1 MDMVKIGGFLATLRH
16 ENKLTQEQLSERLGV
31 SNKTISR
38 WETGNYLPPVE
49 MLQLMSEIYGVSINE
64 ILSGKRLVED
74 EAQSAAE
81 ENLKNVL
88 SESSFSL
95 EDRKRFFIKKWK
107 REHWFSFVFPTVIAV
122 SVIIISTI
130 FDQKLGIALGCLIPI
145 PARIIAY
152 NRMMAY
158 IEKHAYDGSGNDFTK
173 SNE

>member
-1 MDMVKIGGFLATLRH
+1 MDLQKIGRFIAGLRK
-16 ENKLTQEQLSERLGV
+16 ERGLTQEKLAESLGI

-38 WETGNYLPPVE
+38 WENGSYLPPVE
-49 MLQLMSEIYGVSINE
+49 MLMELSEFFGVSINE
-64 ILSGKRLVED
+64 LLSGKRLVED

-107 REHWFSFVFPTVIAV
+107 REHWFAFVFPTVIAV

-130 FDQKLGIALGCLIPI
+130 FDQKMGVGLGCLIPI

-158 IEKHAYDGSGNDFTK
+158 VEKKIF
-173 SNE
+173 